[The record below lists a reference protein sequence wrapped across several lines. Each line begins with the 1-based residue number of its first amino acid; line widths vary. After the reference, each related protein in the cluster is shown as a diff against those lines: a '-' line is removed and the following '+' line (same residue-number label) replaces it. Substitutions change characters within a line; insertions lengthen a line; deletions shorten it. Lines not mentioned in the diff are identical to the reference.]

1 LEELDVEGENPIAY
15 GDFTAF
21 GNLSNAIEELE
32 LEIKKA
38 DLQRIPSNAVD
49 FTDEQIEEIEVLV
62 DKLEDDEDVQKVFSN
77 IA

>member
-1 LEELDVEGENPIAY
+1 
-15 GDFTAF
+15 
-21 GNLSNAIEELE
+21 LSNAIEELE